1 MSRNYDRKLF
11 VFNMAEP
18 KFEFFLNRDGEICE
32 DFSPNCIFFD
42 SVQAMNKIK
51 EFESTHKNFN
61 LQIELVPP
69 SINSVTYSN
78 RDFWLEY
85 IHQREF
91 SYKKER
97 ENKDVPYNGISLSD
111 EALAY
116 KINQFWKESKNKI
129 FF

>member
-18 KFEFFLNRDGEICE
+18 KFKFFLNRDGEICE

-61 LQIELVPP
+61 LQIELVPQ
-69 SINSVTYSN
+69 SIDSATHSN
-78 RDFWLEY
+78 RYFWLEY
-85 IHQREF
+85 IHQREL
-91 SYKKER
+91 SYKKEK
-97 ENKDVPYNGISLSD
+97 EKKDVPYNGISLSD
-111 EALAY
+111 EVLSY
-116 KINQFWKESKNKI
+116 MVNQYWEKSKDII

>member
-1 MSRNYDRKLF
+1 MSRNYDRRLF

-18 KFEFFLNRDGEICE
+18 KFKFFLNRDGEICE

-61 LQIELVPP
+61 LQIELVPQ
-69 SINSVTYSN
+69 SISSVTYSN

-85 IHQREF
+85 IHQIEF

-97 ENKDVPYNGISLSD
+97 EDKDVPYNGISLSD
-111 EALAY
+111 EVLAY
-116 KINQFWKESKNKI
+116 IVNQYWEKSKNKI